1 MTLQTRYGTRTHTPG
16 DNKPASPTII
26 RNDPA
31 VLTEWDTLHDRLS
44 ELKANLINVKGE
56 IAEILAHLGRL
67 VAEGANYKKSTDRL
81 AELRAETEALE
92 AGIQHLADR
101 AELMK
106 RLNHWLTLD

>member
-1 MTLQTRYGTRTHTPG
+1 MTQTRYGTETHTPG
-16 DNKPASPTII
+16 EHGPGAPQIV

-44 ELKANLINVKGE
+44 ELKANLINVNGE
-56 IAEILAHLGRL
+56 LAEILTNLGRA
-67 VAEGANYKKSTDRL
+67 VAEGGDYKESTDRL
-81 AELRAETEALE
+81 AELRLEIEALE

>member
-1 MTLQTRYGTRTHTPG
+1 MTQTRYGTRTHTPG

-26 RNDPA
+26 RNDPE
-31 VLTEWDTLHDRLS
+31 VLAEWHEIHDRLS

-56 IAEILAHLGRL
+56 LEQIIANLGAA

-81 AELRAETEALE
+81 AELRAETEALQ